1 MSEPEKPQL
10 NSEQQAA
17 VDLMRSGANV
27 FLTGGAGT
35 GKSTIIRAYMA
46 ATTNKVFL
54 LAPTGIAASR
64 IGGST
69 IHRFFSL
76 RQRIYT
82 PEQAM
87 NLMPAQVLAYQEL
100 DTLII
105 DEISMTRVDILHA
118 IDLSLQQ
125 ANEDSRPFGGKQ
137 IILIGDLYQLS
148 PVATP
153 ADRCTLE
160 DWYGGIYP
168 FYAPGWRY
176 GDFQTVVLTAVH
188 RQADPTFIDILN
200 KLRTGGSLN
209 YHELET
215 SGNFLWVE
223 ALQQLN
229 RLITI
234 RFDPPEGATVLS
246 PSNSLVALI
255 NRNSDRRHHG
265 DIQRFVAKVYGYV
278 DFDEISAEKIL
289 ELRIGSR
296 VILLANK
303 IGPDDRSYLYANGD
317 QGAVLEIQESTLKIR
332 LDKGTEID
340 VGRSLWENKTLR
352 VNREERTIEEKI
364 IGTCS
369 QFPVKLGYA
378 ITIHKSQGLTLEK
391 VHLSLY
397 SPMFA
402 SGMLYVAL
410 SRCRSLAG
418 LSSSRPLH
426 PYDVHENQDVDTF
439 YQSLDQN
446 AYS

>member
-1 MSEPEKPQL
+1 MSQQPPQL
-10 NSEQQAA
+10 TPNQQAA

-64 IGGST
+64 IGGMT
-69 IHRFFSL
+69 IHRCFCL
-76 RQRIYT
+76 KQRIYA
-82 PEQAM
+82 PEQMM
-87 NLMPAQVLAYQEL
+87 NLSAAQVIAYQEV

-137 IILIGDLYQLS
+137 IILVGDLYQLS
-148 PVATP
+148 PVAGP
-153 ADRCTLE
+153 GERHILE
-160 DWYGGIYP
+160 EWYGGIYP
-168 FYAPGWRY
+168 FHAPGWRY
-176 GDFQTVVLTAVH
+176 GDFQSVCLDAVQ
-188 RQADPTFIDILN
+188 RQADPVFIDILN
-200 KLRTGGSLN
+200 SLRIGGNMN
-209 YHELET
+209 YQEIET
-215 SGNFLWVE
+215 YGNLRWVE

-229 RLITI
+229 RLISI

-246 PSNSLVALI
+246 PSNSLVAYI
-255 NRNSDRRHHG
+255 NRNSDRLHHG
-265 DIQRFVAKVYGYV
+265 DIHRFEAKVWGHV

-303 IGPDDRSYLYANGD
+303 NIDEKSFAYSNGD
-317 QGAVLEIQESTLKIR
+317 QGVILEITETSLKIR
-332 LDKGTEID
+332 LDRGNEID
-340 VGRSLWENKTLR
+340 VGKSLWENKSMNVDMEKR
-352 VNREERTIEEKI
+352 SIEEKL
-364 IGTCS
+364 IGTCN

-391 VHLSLY
+391 VHLSLQ
-397 SPMFA
+397 SPMFS